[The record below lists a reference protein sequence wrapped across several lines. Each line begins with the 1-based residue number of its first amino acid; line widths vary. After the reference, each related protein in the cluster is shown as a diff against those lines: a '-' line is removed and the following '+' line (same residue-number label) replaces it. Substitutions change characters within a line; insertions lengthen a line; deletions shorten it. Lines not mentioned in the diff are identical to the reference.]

1 MEAQVIYLTSEGLVK
16 LQGELKNLKDV
27 KRIEI
32 AEKLKEAISF
42 WDLSEN
48 AEYEEARNEQAQVEK
63 KILDLE
69 EQLKHVEI
77 ITEESHKAW
86 RVWMG
91 AEVEISLVW
100 EKEKETYLIVWTTE
114 ADILA
119 TPPKIS
125 NDSPIGKALMGKKKW
140 QKVKVKAPAGTLEY
154 EINSLK

>member
-1 MEAQVIYLTSEGLVK
+1 MAPQVIYVTSEGLVK
-16 LQGELKNLKDV
+16 LQDELKHLKEV

-77 ITEESHKAW
+77 ITEESHSWGA
-86 RVWMG
+86 VWMW
-91 AEVEISLVW
+91 AEVEIKLVDGKD
-100 EKEKETYLIVWTTE
+100 KEVYVIVWTTE

-119 TPPKIS
+119 NPPRIS
-125 NDSPIGKALMGKKKW
+125 NDSPIGKGLMGKKKG
-140 QKVKVKAPAGTLEY
+140 QKIKVRAPSGEVQY
-154 EINSLK
+154 EITNVK